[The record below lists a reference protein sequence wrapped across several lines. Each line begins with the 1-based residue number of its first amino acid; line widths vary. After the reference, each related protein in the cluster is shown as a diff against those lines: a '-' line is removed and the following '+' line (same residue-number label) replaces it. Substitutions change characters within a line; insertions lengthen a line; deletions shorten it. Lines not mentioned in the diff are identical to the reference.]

1 LADESILSD
10 DLLRQLIN
18 VGEVDI
24 LVGVPTYNHAKTIG
38 QVVQVVRAGLLKY
51 FPRER
56 TAILNADGGSRD
68 GTAEL
73 VQAASIS
80 DARNSTALQTLRT
93 LHCISSRYTGNPSTG
108 TALHTIVAAA
118 ELLRAQACV
127 VIAPDSSSI
136 APEWI
141 DRLLRPI
148 YKDNFDFVTPV
159 YRRHKFEGML
169 VTNLIYPMT
178 RAVYG
183 KRIREPYPAEFG
195 FSGRLGSHLLGHDLW
210 RHEAGQLGTEIC
222 LMVTA
227 VAEGYR
233 LQQAFLGP
241 KGHHEQ
247 QSADLVPAMRQTVGT
262 LFWTLEQQFAV
273 WSANGETQ
281 AVPTLGAEY
290 EVTTESVRVNRKRLH
305 QMFCSGVAQLEPIL
319 KAILSPGTLEEL
331 RRLASRGEGELN
343 YSDELWVKTIY
354 EFAASYHRSVI
365 SRDHIIQA
373 LVPLYRGRVYTFL
386 VQNREASEEEVE
398 QNIEALCLTFERL
411 KPYLLELWAAGEGGS

>member
-1 LADESILSD
+1 LAEESILSD
-10 DLLRQLIN
+10 DLIRQLIN
-18 VGEVDI
+18 VGEVDL
-24 LVGVPTYNHAKTIG
+24 LVGVPTFNHAKTIG
-38 QVVQVVRAGLLKY
+38 QVVQVIRAGLLQY

-93 LHCISSRYTGNPSTG
+93 LHCISSQYSGSPSSG

-127 VIAPDSSSI
+127 VIAPDSTSI
-136 APEWI
+136 TPEWI

-148 YKDNFDFVTPV
+148 YRDNFDFVTPV
-159 YRRHKFEGML
+159 YRRHRFEGML

-178 RAVYG
+178 RAIYA

-195 FSGRLGSHLLGHDLW
+195 FSGRLGSHLVGHDLW
-210 RHEAGQLGTEIC
+210 HHEAGQLGTEIC
-222 LMVTA
+222 LTVA
-227 VAEGYR
+227 AIAEGYR
-233 LQQAFLGP
+233 LHQSFLGP

-247 QSADLVPAMRQTVGT
+247 QPADLVPAMRQTVGT
-262 LFWTLEQQFAV
+262 LFWSLEQQFPV
-273 WSANGETQ
+273 WSSNDGTQ
-281 AVPTLGAEY
+281 AVPTVGAEY

-305 QMFCSGVAQLEPIL
+305 QMFCTGVAQLEPIL
-319 KAILSPGTLEEL
+319 KSIVSAATLEEL
-331 RRLASRGEGELN
+331 KRMAGSDEEAFT

-354 EFAASYHRSVI
+354 EFAASYYRSVI

-386 VQNREASEEEVE
+386 VQNREASADEVE
-398 QNIEALCLTFERL
+398 QNIEALCLAFERL
-411 KPYLLELWAAGEGGS
+411 KPYLLELWSAGKGGS

>member
-1 LADESILSD
+1 LPEESILSD

-24 LVGVPTYNHAKTIG
+24 LVGVPTYNHAKTVG

-51 FPRER
+51 FPRDR
-56 TAILNADGGSRD
+56 AAILNADGGSRD

-93 LHCISSRYTGNPSTG
+93 LHCISSRYSGSPSAA

-136 APEWI
+136 VPEWI

-148 YKDNFDFVTPV
+148 YKENFDFVTPV
-159 YRRHKFEGML
+159 YRRHRFEGML

-178 RAVYG
+178 RAIYS

-210 RHEAGQLGTEIC
+210 RQEAGQLGTEIC
-222 LMVTA
+222 LTITA
-227 VAEGYR
+227 LADGYR
-233 LQQAFLGP
+233 LHQSFLGP

-247 QSADLVPAMRQTVGT
+247 QAADLVPAMRQTVGT
-262 LFWTLEQQFAV
+262 LFWSLDQHFAV

-305 QMFCSGVAQLEPIL
+305 QMFCSGVAQLEPVL
-319 KAILSPGTLEEL
+319 KSILSDATLEEL
-331 RRLASRGEGELN
+331 RRVAACTEDRCK

-373 LVPLYRGRVYTFL
+373 LVPLYRGRIYTFL
-386 VQNREASEEEVE
+386 VQNREASQEEVE

-411 KPYLLELWAAGEGGS
+411 KPYLLELWAAGERSS